1 MAVQFSLD
9 ASGVAGIG
17 GGARSSSDLG
27 AHFGVG
33 TPAFATLALLVVLV
47 IVIIAVAHSLR

>member
-1 MAVQFSLD
+1 MAVQFQLD

-17 GGARSSSDLG
+17 GGVKSSSDLG
-27 AHFGVG
+27 SHFAVG
-33 TPAFATLALLVVLV
+33 TPAFATVALLVVLV